1 MSDTNTPSPPPDP
14 APQQPYAQQ
23 PPGQQQD
30 PYAQPSPYGYAQ
42 QPYPPQPGYNT
53 MAIVGFVLS
62 IVVSVVGIVLCFIAL
77 SQIKRTGEQ
86 GRGLAI
92 AGLIIGFAQV
102 LIGIIVT
109 IIVFIALG
117 VAATQYQYNP

>member
-1 MSDTNTPSPPPDP
+1 MSDTNNPPPPDP
-14 APQQPYAQQ
+14 AAQPGY
-23 PPGQQQD
+23 GQ
-30 PYAQPSPYGYAQ
+30 QPSPYGYAQ
-42 QPYPPQPGYNT
+42 QPYPAQPHYNT
-53 MAIVGFVLS
+53 MAIIGFVLS
-62 IVVSVVGIVLCFIAL
+62 IVVSVVGIVLSFIAL

-92 AGLIIGFAQV
+92 AGIIIGFAQV

-109 IIVFIALG
+109 VIVFIALG

>member
-1 MSDTNTPSPPPDP
+1 MSDTNASPPPPDP
-14 APQQPYAQQ
+14 AAQ
-23 PPGQQQD
+23 PPYGQQQPAYD
-30 PYAQPSPYGYAQ
+30 QDPYGYAQ
-42 QPYPPQPGYNT
+42 QPYPAQPRYNT
-53 MAIVGFVLS
+53 MAIIGFVLS
-62 IVVSVVGIVLCFIAL
+62 IVVSVVGIVLSFIAL

-92 AGLIIGFAQV
+92 AGIIIGFAQV

-109 IIVFIALG
+109 IIVFVVFG